1 MGQMRISSLLAMLTL
16 TFFPCLA
23 AWAAEPV
30 DFTHDIRPL
39 LSNKCFQCHGPDEA
53 ERHGGLRLDTQD
65 GAHGSGDST
74 LQAIV
79 PGEADSSEVL
89 RRVLS
94 DDEAERMPPP
104 GSGKPLTADEVAKL
118 KAWINQGANY
128 AGHWAYQPPQRSE
141 LPEVH
146 NSDWPVNAVD
156 RFILA
161 RLEREGLQPQPEA
174 DRTTLIRRLSLDLTG
189 LPPTV
194 EEVDRFV
201 NDASPEAYE
210 QLVDRLLAQPGYGE
224 HWARMWLD
232 LARYADSTGYAN
244 DLPRDIWAFRDYVIR
259 SLNDNKP
266 FDQFTI
272 EQLAGDLLPN
282 PTDEQLIATAFHR
295 NTLTNNEGGTSDEEF
310 RNAAIVDRVNTTF
323 AVWMGTTM
331 ACAQCHTHKF
341 DPITQHEY
349 FQVFAVFNNTADAD
363 RRDES
368 PKFDVYTDA
377 QKQQK
382 QDWQQELEELKRKL
396 STPTPE
402 LVASYQRWLD
412 RLHLPLQTMESSSV
426 DVDGEKTADSK
437 TQELVLQPASD
448 KQFFTGLRLH
458 VPAAAT
464 GTLPAIKRVSASI
477 EDGSSSSPAVKFV
490 RISIPG
496 KQKML
501 SLAEVQVFS
510 GGQNVAPA
518 GAAKQSS
525 TDFGGPAKLA
535 IDGNTDGDYQK
546 AKSTTHTA
554 VSKDPWW
561 ELELSDEL
569 PVEEIRLWNRTDGN
583 LHVRLKDFVIEAF
596 DAERK
601 LVWQKNVSEP
611 PNPDQSFALRTARP
625 IPWLAAFADQT
636 AKEHNAADV
645 INGPKGWKP
654 NKTDSPAE
662 LTLVS
667 QESFALKDG
676 ERLRLRLEWAGEVPS
691 ANAAPEI
698 QFVTDSRAREF
709 GRLPEAMRQLVTRP
723 AAERNESE
731 ETRLRSYFLAEQ
743 APELKTERQR
753 KQQVEKSLAAIKPT
767 TTVPFMQQLPEDK
780 QRTTHVQ
787 LRGNFMSLGDEVQ
800 AGLPEAFFE
809 WQAAQADD
817 DDNIDRLDLARWLVA
832 EENPLTARVIAN
844 RYWEK
849 LFGIGLVATSE
860 EFGSQGELPSHPEL
874 LDWLATELHRLDWD
888 LKAFVRTLVLSR
900 TYRQASTVDEALLA
914 RDPQN
919 RLLAR
924 GPRFRLTAE
933 MVRDQAL
940 AAGGL
945 LSNKM
950 YGPPVRPPQ
959 PKLNLKAAF
968 SGGIDWE
975 TSDGEDR
982 YRRGIYTRWQR
993 TNPYPSMMAFD
1004 APDRSTCVVRRDRTN
1019 TPLQAFVTLNDP
1031 VYVEAAQSLG
1041 RRMAGQAG
1049 ELTEQIRFGFRATLV
1064 REPRSA
1070 ELDRLVELWEQT
1082 RQQYASQPEAATQL
1096 ATDPIGPLPEGSD
1109 PAEMAAW
1116 TLVGNVLLNLDETLM
1131 KP

>member
-1 MGQMRISSLLAMLTL
+1 MGQMSISSLLAMLML
-16 TFFPCLA
+16 TFFPFLA
-23 AWAAEPV
+23 AVADEPV

-53 ERHGGLRLDTQD
+53 ERHGGLRLDTQA
-65 GAHGSGDST
+65 GAFGSGDST
-74 LQAIV
+74 LPAIV

-94 DDEAERMPPP
+94 DDESERMPPADH
-104 GSGKPLTADEVAKL
+104 GKPLTSEEVAKL
-118 KAWINQGANY
+118 KAWINQGADY
-128 AGHWAYQPPQRSE
+128 AGHWAYQPPKRMDP
-141 LPEVH
+141 PEV
-146 NSDWPVNAVD
+146 NRSDWPANAID

-189 LPPTV
+189 LPPSV

-201 NDASPEAYE
+201 NDSSSDAYE
-210 QLVDRLLAQPGYGE
+210 QLVDRLLAKAGYGE

-244 DLPRDIWAFRDYVIR
+244 DLPREIWAFRDYVIR
-259 SLNDNKP
+259 SLNENKP
-266 FDQFTI
+266 FDQFTL

-295 NTLTNNEGGTSDEEF
+295 NTLTNNEGGTNDEEF

-368 PKFDVYTDA
+368 PKFDIYTDA

-382 QDWQQELEELKRKL
+382 RDWQQELEELKRKL
-396 STPTPE
+396 ATPTPD
-402 LVASYQRWLD
+402 LIASYQRWLD
-412 RLHLPLQTMESSSV
+412 RMHLPLQAIESSV
-426 DVDGEKTADSK
+426 DINDEQAAESR
-437 TQELVLQPASD
+437 TQELVLKPDSD
-448 KQFFTGLRLH
+448 AESFTGLRLR
-458 VPAAAT
+458 VPAEAT
-464 GTLPAIKRVSASI
+464 GAFPAIKRISASI

-501 SLAEVQVFS
+501 SLAEVEVLS
-510 GGQNVAPA
+510 GGENIALK

-525 TDFGGPAKLA
+525 TDFSGPAKLA
-535 IDGNTDGDYQK
+535 IDGNTDGDYHK
-546 AKSTTHTA
+546 TKSTTHTA

-561 ELELSDEL
+561 ELELSQES

-583 LHVRLKDFVIEAF
+583 LHVRLKDFVVEAL
-596 DAERK
+596 DANRT
-601 LVWQKNVSEP
+601 LVWQKSVAEP
-611 PNPDQSFALRTARP
+611 PNPSQTFALSTARP
-625 IPWLAAFADQT
+625 VPWQTAFASET
-636 AKEHNAADV
+636 AKGHNAADV
-645 INGPKGWKP
+645 INDTKGWKP
-654 NKTDSPAE
+654 DAVDRPAE
-662 LTLVS
+662 LTLV
-667 QESFALKDG
+667 AKAPLHLKAG
-676 ERLRLRLEWAGEVPS
+676 EQIRLRLEWAADNVPTVDS
-691 ANAAPEI
+691 LSW
-698 QFVTDSRAREF
+698 QLLTDSRAREF
-709 GRLPEAMRQLVTRP
+709 GALPEAIRQQVTRP
-723 AAERNESE
+723 AAARNNND
-731 ETRLRSYFLAEQ
+731 ETKLRTYYLAEL
-743 APELKTERQR
+743 APELKTERKR
-753 KQQVEKSLAAIKPT
+753 KRQVEKSLAAIKPT
-767 TTVPFMQQLPEDK
+767 TTVPFMQELPQDK

-787 LRGNFMSLGDEVQ
+787 LRGNFMSLGDQVQ
-800 AGLPEAFFE
+800 AGLPQAFFE
-809 WQAAQADD
+809 WQAAQESG

-888 LKAFVRTLVLSR
+888 LKAFVRTLVLSQ
-900 TYRQASTVDEALLA
+900 TYRQSSTVDEELLA

-940 AAGGL
+940 AASGL
-945 LSNKM
+945 LSDKM

-959 PKLNLKAAF
+959 PKLGLKAAF

-975 TSDGEDR
+975 PSVGEDR

-993 TNPYPSMMAFD
+993 MNPYPSMMAFD
-1004 APDRSTCVVRRDRTN
+1004 ATDRSTCVIRRDRTN

-1031 VYVEAAQSLG
+1031 VYVEASQSLG
-1041 RRMAGQAG
+1041 RRMAGQSGSRA
-1049 ELTEQIRFGFRATLV
+1049 EQIRFGFRATLI
-1064 REPRSA
+1064 RQPGPA
-1070 ELDRLVELWEQT
+1070 ELNRLTELWEQA